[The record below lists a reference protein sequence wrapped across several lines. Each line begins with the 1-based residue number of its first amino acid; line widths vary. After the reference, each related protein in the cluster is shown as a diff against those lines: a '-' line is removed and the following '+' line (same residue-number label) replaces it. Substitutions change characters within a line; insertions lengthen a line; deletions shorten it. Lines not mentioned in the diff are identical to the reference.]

1 MYEVKMNRGQMAGK
15 IIRQQGRTA
24 ELQAK
29 NKRLKVESKLFE
41 VTNKRLKEEI
51 ERQAISLEEFT
62 EITHR
67 LKETIFQELAK
78 NKRLKEAKDTLEW
91 LKNDIEK
98 IETMN
103 EPTFFTICQRWLPH
117 ITQALQEKQ
126 DD

>member
-78 NKRLKEAKDTLEW
+78 NKRLKEIIDE
-91 LKNDIEK
+91 
-98 IETMN
+98 
-103 EPTFFTICQRWLPH
+103 CQTRRGYAESEECSEDLA
-117 ITQALQEKQ
+117 QALEDKPK
-126 DD
+126 